1 MDAEVRVLLV
11 DGERWFIGIDVL
23 KYVGYT
29 QSITTINQAVIS
41 KLGAQHSSTTVI
53 KDGLNRNRTSVI
65 LSEKAL
71 KYTLQQSRKPKA
83 KELAMKLDLELDIM
97 QSPVETETIRIIQAA
112 FAHLNPIDQFFVA
125 GYRIDLY
132 FPKEKIAIECDEAHH
147 ITPSQ
152 AAKDDERCAV
162 ITDLLGCSWVRY
174 SPNTPGFNIG
184 QVINQ
189 IIVRLA
195 N

>member
-1 MDAEVRVLLV
+1 METIVRVLLLE
-11 DGERWFIGIDVL
+11 GERWFIGIDVL
-23 KYVGYT
+23 KYVGYS
-29 QSITTINQAVIS
+29 QSITTISQAVIN
-41 KLGAQHSSTTVI
+41 KLGAQHVRVAVVRDKI
-53 KDGLNRNRTSVI
+53 NRNQSTI
-65 LSEKAL
+65 LLSEKGL

-97 QSPVETETIRIIQAA
+97 QSPVETETIRILQAA

-132 FPKEKIAIECDEAHH
+132 FPKEKIAIECDENHH
-147 ITPSQ
+147 TTPSQ

>member
-147 ITPSQ
+147 TTPSQ